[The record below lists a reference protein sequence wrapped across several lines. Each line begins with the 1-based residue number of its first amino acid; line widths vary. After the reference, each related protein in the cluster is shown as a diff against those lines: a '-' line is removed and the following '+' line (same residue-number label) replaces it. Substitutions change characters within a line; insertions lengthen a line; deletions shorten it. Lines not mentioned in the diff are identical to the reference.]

1 MLAGKHSADAVAVT
15 TFNFIKAVAVAV
27 FLLMPYDWQWS
38 T

>member
-15 TFNFIKAVAVAV
+15 TFNFIKAVAV